1 MIVFVM
7 ERVPASL
14 RGELT
19 RWMLEARAGVFIGDV
34 TAMVRDKL
42 WEKAC
47 AAAKGG
53 SVLLVHSA
61 DTEQGFAIRS
71 YGEPDRTL
79 VDYEGLLLF
88 RRPAREQ
95 PARAGSSPAEPVAGV
110 APDPAAS

>member
-1 MIVFVM
+1 MVVLVL

-14 RGELT
+14 RGELS

-47 AAAKGG
+47 NAARGG
-53 SVLLVHSA
+53 SVLLIHTA

-71 YGEPDRTL
+71 HGAPDRTL

-88 RRPAREQ
+88 RRPKRDKAATE
-95 PARAGSSPAEPVAGV
+95 
-110 APDPAAS
+110 PAARSTN

>member
-1 MIVFVM
+1 MVVLVL
-7 ERVPASL
+7 ERVPATL
-14 RGELT
+14 RGELS

-47 AAAKGG
+47 GAAKGG
-53 SVLLVHSA
+53 SVLLIHSA

-71 YGEPDRTL
+71 HGAPDRTL

-88 RRPAREQ
+88 RRPRRDKETATR
-95 PARAGSSPAEPVAGV
+95 SAE
-110 APDPAAS
+110 